1 MGADTKYYVNR
12 SSYLSDVSAGRA
24 NNGDG
29 MIKGSEPNKFEN
41 WVCILE
47 RGTEYEV
54 QLVKNYLENED
65 IPSAILSKKDSSLTM
80 TIGEMSMVYLYV
92 PTEFEK
98 QAKKAIRDFQENEI
112 DEENDDES

>member
-1 MGADTKYYVNR
+1 
-12 SSYLSDVSAGRA
+12 
-24 NNGDG
+24 
-29 MIKGSEPNKFEN
+29 MIKGSEPNKFDN
-41 WVCILE
+41 WVCVLE

-54 QLVKNYLENED
+54 QLTKNYLENED

-92 PTEFEK
+92 PKEFEK
-98 QAKKAIRDFQENEI
+98 SAKLAIREFQVSETS